1 MLWLELLFN
10 HNIVIRQTIM
20 PTPLYIDTQTALEN
34 LCAELKSATYIA
46 VDTEFMREK
55 TYSARLCLIQIASE
69 HTIACIDPFKLDS
82 LDPFMDI
89 LLDRNILKILHS
101 ARQDLEIFH
110 DLSNKVPGPVF
121 DTQIAATLLG
131 LPDQCGY
138 AALVK
143 HLLNIELDKAQT
155 RTDWSRRPL
164 DAAQLDYA
172 ADDVRYLLQLYPL
185 ILQQLKEQ
193 GREDWLSEDFLA
205 LENPDLY
212 QLPLDNLWKKVS
224 GHARLKGKQLAIVK
238 QLAGWRELRARER
251 DLPRK
256 WIMADDV
263 IISLARMAPEHPQQ
277 LEKIRGL
284 ANSRS
289 KNSGSEILAQIQL
302 AQKIP
307 QDQWPRI
314 PAKKTSKNEDVI
326 VDLLMSVLKFQAQ
339 KNNISPA
346 ILGARKDVEKLLAG
360 QTPALMQG
368 WRKKIAGNVLN
379 DVLEGRRILKIQ
391 QRQLQLE
398 PE

>member
-1 MLWLELLFN
+1 
-10 HNIVIRQTIM
+10 M

-34 LCAELKSATYIA
+34 LCAELKSAAYIA

-263 IISLARMAPEHPQQ
+263 IISLARMAPERPQQ

-302 AQKIP
+302 AQKMP
-307 QDQWPRI
+307 QEQWPRI
-314 PAKKTSKNEDVI
+314 PGKKTSKNEDVI